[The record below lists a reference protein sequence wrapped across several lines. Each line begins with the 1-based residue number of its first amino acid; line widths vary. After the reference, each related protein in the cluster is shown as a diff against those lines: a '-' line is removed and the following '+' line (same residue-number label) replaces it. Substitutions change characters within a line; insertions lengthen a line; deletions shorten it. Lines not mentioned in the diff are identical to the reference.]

1 MSQQPHV
8 GLSLINKA
16 PIGILITLLIAVL
29 SDAKVAPWLRADIP
43 LIFYNDELVQV
54 VGYFVS
60 DNHKDENGVIWEYK
74 S

>member
-1 MSQQPHV
+1 
-8 GLSLINKA
+8 
-16 PIGILITLLIAVL
+16 
-29 SDAKVAPWLRADIP
+29 
-43 LIFYNDELVQV
+43 VQV